1 MAGHKE
7 TPRQRMINMMYLV
20 LTAMLA
26 LNVSRDVINGFGV
39 VNDSVMLTNKNFKGQ
54 SEVAYS
60 NLEKEYMLNQ
70 IEVGPFWD
78 KAKTAMRLS
87 ANMITYIEDLRDNLI
102 AFTEQIPLDSAK
114 TITFDKLKKKEDYT
128 ATTEFLIGQPEDG
141 SKGRARELKNRIIA
155 YKDSMMRLVGPK
167 YKNSV
172 NLGLETEGKNYRD
185 KGGQKLNWELH
196 HFYDIPL
203 AADIPILN
211 KFITEVQ
218 NAEIEVVNGLL
229 RESIAEDFKYDRIEA
244 KVLPKA
250 NYLFTGDQYEAEVI
264 VAAYD
269 TSHSPSPSVYFMHNA
284 DSLPLTQ
291 REKATRVAREGGRLM
306 VKFPVSGI
314 GLQKYAGF
322 VSVPTN
328 SGRERTYHF
337 NTEFFVA
344 QPTATVSPINMNVL
358 YVGVENP
365 LSVAVSGVPAEDL
378 FPTLSRGTLKPTTEK
393 GKWIA
398 IIPGD
403 VKEVS
408 VSVLAKINNV
418 MRPMGVETFRVKPI
432 PDPDPF
438 IANKKDGFVDR
449 ESIIDAGK
457 IVTKMPKDFE
467 FKFTFVV
474 QSFKM
479 SMQRGFE
486 MYEYKSDSENLTR
499 EMLNEIARTN
509 RGQIIEFEDIVVKGP
524 DGANRTIEPL
534 VLVIR

>member
-1 MAGHKE
+1 M
-7 TPRQRMINMMYLV
+7 
-20 LTAMLA
+20 
-26 LNVSRDVINGFGV
+26 
-39 VNDSVMLTNKNFKGQ
+39 
-54 SEVAYS
+54 
-60 NLEKEYMLNQ
+60 
-70 IEVGPFWD
+70 
-78 KAKTAMRLS
+78 
-87 ANMITYIEDLRDNLI
+87 
-102 AFTEQIPLDSAK
+102 
-114 TITFDKLKKKEDYT
+114 
-128 ATTEFLIGQPEDG
+128 
-141 SKGRARELKNRIIA
+141 
-155 YKDSMMRLVGPK
+155 
-167 YKNSV
+167 
-172 NLGLETEGKNYRD
+172 
-185 KGGQKLNWELH
+185 
-196 HFYDIPL
+196 
-203 AADIPILN
+203 
-211 KFITEVQ
+211 
-218 NAEIEVVNGLL
+218 
-229 RESIAEDFKYDRIEA
+229 
-244 KVLPKA
+244 LPKA

-306 VKFPVSGI
+306 VKLPVSGI

-378 FPTLSRGTLKPTTEK
+378 FPTLSRGTLKPTSEK

-408 VSVLAKINNV
+408 VAVMAKINNV

-438 IANKKDGFVDR
+438 IANKKDICR
-449 ESIIDAGK
+449 
-457 IVTKMPKDFE
+457 
-467 FKFTFVV
+467 
-474 QSFKM
+474 
-479 SMQRGFE
+479 
-486 MYEYKSDSENLTR
+486 
-499 EMLNEIARTN
+499 
-509 RGQIIEFEDIVVKGP
+509 
-524 DGANRTIEPL
+524 
-534 VLVIR
+534 

>member
-39 VNDSVMLTNKNFKGQ
+39 VNDSVLLTNKNFKGQ
-54 SEVAYS
+54 SEGAYA

-78 KAKTAMRLS
+78 KAKDAMRLS
-87 ANMITYIEDLRDNLI
+87 ANMIAYITNLRDNLI
-102 AFTEQIPLDSAK
+102 AVTEQIPLDSAK
-114 TITFDKLKKKEDYT
+114 IIDFDNLKKKEDYT
-128 ATTEFLIGQPEDG
+128 TPTRYLIGLAEDG
-141 SKGRARELKNRIIA
+141 SKGRARALKNKIIA
-155 YKDSMMRLVGPK
+155 YKDSILGLLGPK
-167 YKNSV
+167 YRNTI
-172 NLGLETEGKNYRD
+172 NLGLETEGKFRD
-185 KGGQKLNWELH
+185 AGGQKLNWELNY
-196 HFYDIPL
+196 FYDIPL

-244 KVLPKA
+244 KVLPKT

-269 TSHSPSPSVYFMHNA
+269 TSHSPSPSVYMMHNT
-284 DSLPLTQ
+284 DSLPLSQ
-291 REKATRVAREGGRLM
+291 RDKATRIVREGGRLI

-344 QPTATVSPINMNVL
+344 QPTATVSPVNMNVL

-365 LSVAVSGVPAEDL
+365 LSISAAGIPLENLSPVI
-378 FPTLSRGTLKPTTEK
+378 SRGTLKPDKDK

-398 IIPGD
+398 IIPAD

-408 VSVLAKINNV
+408 VSVMAKINNIL
-418 MRPMGVETFRVKPI
+418 RPIGMETFRVKPI

-438 IANKKDGFVDR
+438 IATKRDGFVDR
-449 ESIIDAGK
+449 ESIISAGK
-457 IVTKMPKDFE
+457 IVTLMPKDFE

-486 MYEYKSDSENLTR
+486 TYEYSSSSETITR

-509 RGQIIEFEDIVVKGP
+509 RGQIIEFKDIVVKGP
-524 DGANRTIEPL
+524 GGVDRTLEPL
-534 VLVIR
+534 VLIIR